1 MLSIYKSLFNKAK
14 SGNGYSKIEGL
25 EDIYDILK
33 ENVTHSQELL
43 YAGSWTYDIGSQDI
57 FLTDEIYKIFESS
70 PEDFGNK
77 LDNFLDFIHPDDKER
92 IRIVTEEIKDG
103 RRQHNLEYR
112 IITRSGNEKYLQEK
126 TKVLCDDE
134 KNLLKIVGVIQD
146 ITRLKIMENNLKS
159 IGEDLDQLQE
169 VAGVGTC
176 KYDARNDE
184 VYLSKEALKI
194 FGIDSIQS
202 KRGAD
207 SLIKLVDPK
216 DQAKA
221 RRALENCLKGKSY
234 SIKLRIPQDDGTSK
248 YLVAKGNP
256 LYNGGD
262 NIIGLMGTVQDITK
276 HELLQLKLEYE
287 YRRFSYA
294 ESMIKMG
301 SWEFNLGD
309 GRFSLSKEG
318 YRIFGLDN
326 ENVVKSYEDFLAKI
340 HFEDRKLLD
349 DIIKNR
355 EEGPAELELRYYR
368 NDGSQGI
375 IYLLTEMITMDGEP
389 LSYYGIIQDISKE
402 KEMEKALELKN
413 EEIRKIQKRYE
424 VLVSESKDVFQIIE
438 RDGKI
443 KYMSRSVEHI
453 LGYKTEELIGKN
465 MQDFFE
471 KVEAE
476 KLSSLIDFVLENP
489 GQHASEVV
497 ILNNDRVN
505 NMCLEVYMH
514 NLLDDPAIEGIA
526 INFRNITERVR
537 VNKKLEYLAFH
548 DELTGLPNSCY
559 FKKELERQWEHASK
573 TKARFG
579 LMMLE
584 TECIKYYNYALGYDI
599 GEKLVIELVE
609 RLKPLLGKGVFLSR
623 YSDDHFAILLREEMT
638 IKEYNTLAEGIL
650 GLLKE
655 PIRVNEYDLTLTANI
670 GISIYTDKE
679 LSVDS
684 LRKHA
689 KIALL
694 KAKKEGKNTYRFHS
708 PDLDVQHFKE
718 ISLRNGLYDLIEKNQ
733 LQVYYQPIV
742 KAKTNKILAIEALVR
757 WNHPEWGIVS
767 PSEFIPLAEESG
779 YIIEIGRYVLREV
792 CSNYKEWKDKGFSD
806 FKVSINLS
814 SVQFMEGDFIS
825 NTEKI
830 IAEYGL
836 DPSFLIGEITERA
849 LMENIDKIK
858 PDIEKLRSLG
868 IQVALDDFGVCY
880 SSLSYLTKLNF
891 DLLKIDGSLIKNIYT
906 DKTCSVITKTIIEM
920 AKELKIN
927 LVAEGV
933 EDWGQLSSLKDLNCY
948 AVQGYLF
955 SKPIPSSEIEP
966 LLSRGICKP
975 IKPRDV
981 EVPKVERR
989 KFFRVPFTKL
999 LEGDMTIREI
1009 KGRKVDVGRTMIL
1022 IKNIGP
1028 GGLCFLSNISLPI
1041 ERDLI
1046 LQFTT
1051 ELLEEEIKVFG
1062 HLVWTEEYTNY
1073 HEYGV
1078 EFIVDENERADLV
1091 KILNQVQI
1099 RMKNDILFDEGN
1111 FITIGPNSYFQKL
1124 SK

>member
-1 MLSIYKSLFNKAK
+1 M
-14 SGNGYSKIEGL
+14 
-25 EDIYDILK
+25 
-33 ENVTHSQELL
+33 
-43 YAGSWTYDIGSQDI
+43 
-57 FLTDEIYKIFESS
+57 
-70 PEDFGNK
+70 
-77 LDNFLDFIHPDDKER
+77 
-92 IRIVTEEIKDG
+92 
-103 RRQHNLEYR
+103 
-112 IITRSGNEKYLQEK
+112 
-126 TKVLCDDE
+126 
-134 KNLLKIVGVIQD
+134 
-146 ITRLKIMENNLKS
+146 
-159 IGEDLDQLQE
+159 
-169 VAGVGTC
+169 
-176 KYDARNDE
+176 
-184 VYLSKEALKI
+184 
-194 FGIDSIQS
+194 
-202 KRGAD
+202 
-207 SLIKLVDPK
+207 
-216 DQAKA
+216 
-221 RRALENCLKGKSY
+221 
-234 SIKLRIPQDDGTSK
+234 
-248 YLVAKGNP
+248 
-256 LYNGGD
+256 
-262 NIIGLMGTVQDITK
+262 
-276 HELLQLKLEYE
+276 
-287 YRRFSYA
+287 
-294 ESMIKMG
+294 
-301 SWEFNLGD
+301 
-309 GRFSLSKEG
+309 
-318 YRIFGLDN
+318 
-326 ENVVKSYEDFLAKI
+326 
-340 HFEDRKLLD
+340 
-349 DIIKNR
+349 
-355 EEGPAELELRYYR
+355 
-368 NDGSQGI
+368 
-375 IYLLTEMITMDGEP
+375 
-389 LSYYGIIQDISKE
+389 
-402 KEMEKALELKN
+402 
-413 EEIRKIQKRYE
+413 
-424 VLVSESKDVFQIIE
+424 
-438 RDGKI
+438 
-443 KYMSRSVEHI
+443 
-453 LGYKTEELIGKN
+453 
-465 MQDFFE
+465 
-471 KVEAE
+471 
-476 KLSSLIDFVLENP
+476 
-489 GQHASEVV
+489 
-497 ILNNDRVN
+497 
-505 NMCLEVYMH
+505 
-514 NLLDDPAIEGIA
+514 
-526 INFRNITERVR
+526 
-537 VNKKLEYLAFH
+537 
-548 DELTGLPNSCY
+548 
-559 FKKELERQWEHASK
+559 
-573 TKARFG
+573 
-579 LMMLE
+579 
-584 TECIKYYNYALGYDI
+584 
-599 GEKLVIELVE
+599 
-609 RLKPLLGKGVFLSR
+609 
-623 YSDDHFAILLREEMT
+623 
-638 IKEYNTLAEGIL
+638 AEGIL

-694 KAKKEGKNTYRFHS
+694 KAKRKENTLTDSIHLIWMSNILRRF
-708 PDLDVQHFKE
+708 PLEMDYMTL
-718 ISLRNGLYDLIEKNQ
+718 LKNQ

-955 SKPIPSSEIEP
+955 SKPIPAFEIEP

-1009 KGRKVDVGRTMIL
+1009 KGRKVDVGRTKIL

-1051 ELLEEEIKVFG
+1051 ELLEEEIKVLDIWFG
-1062 HLVWTEEYTNY
+1062 RKS
-1073 HEYGV
+1073 
-1078 EFIVDENERADLV
+1078 IP
-1091 KILNQVQI
+1091 
-1099 RMKNDILFDEGN
+1099 
-1111 FITIGPNSYFQKL
+1111 ITMNMV
-1124 SK
+1124 